1 MAAYVKG
8 SLSASF
14 TAHNK
19 VVTTST
25 HDKVVT
31 TKTMNKRLE
40 IRDKYV

>member
-8 SLSASF
+8 SLSTSF
-14 TAHNK
+14 TAYNK